1 MQPTIDVHWLREDIM
16 TAPGPAAAPA
26 LLVRDFVN
34 TLDVQ
39 SADDRLHSPAAL
51 AQWLRE
57 HGLTTGRSATE
68 ADLTDA
74 VALREGLRAELREH
88 HDRAGSTPGPRDI
101 GRRQLDRILAGYPL
115 RLGIRTGT
123 PQVEPAG
130 TGTSAGL
137 AGIVAAVAESHA
149 DLSWPRLKVC
159 QEPSCQWAFVDTS
172 RNQSRCWCS
181 MRLCGNRAKIK
192 AYRAR
197 QD

>member
-1 MQPTIDVHWLREDIM
+1 M
-16 TAPGPAAAPA
+16 TAPGPSARPA

-39 SADDRLHSPAAL
+39 SADDQLDSPAAL
-51 AQWLRE
+51 AQWLRQ
-57 HGLTTGRSATE
+57 HGLATGRSATD
-68 ADLTDA
+68 ADLREA

-88 HDRAGSTPGPRDI
+88 HDRAGGAPGPRDI
-101 GRRQLDRILAGYPL
+101 SRRQLDLILAGYPL
-115 RLGIRTGT
+115 RVGIRTGT
-123 PQVEPAG
+123 PQVEPVG

-159 QEPSCQWAFVDTS
+159 QEPGCQWAFLDTS